1 MLNRT
6 RAPATKDPDKVR
18 AGQIGARN
26 RWGPYARVVR
36 LDSLDSNERNAVL
49 TLVRL
54 FGTKKTAAACDPE
67 AVSDEVR
74 RDRAASQ

>member
-6 RAPATKDPDKVR
+6 RAPATKDPIKSGPVR
-18 AGQIGARN
+18 SAPQPM
-26 RWGPYARVVR
+26 GPYARVVR

-54 FGTKKTAAACDPE
+54 FGTKE
-67 AVSDEVR
+67 NR
-74 RDRAASQ
+74 RGM